1 MQVLNLGIKNTG
13 ASKLGNKIRVGQ
25 RLKNGTRISDFLLFG
40 PIGLIIY
47 LLFFSF
53 NFLFDFSTPNSH
65 AAPLV
70 GASTLSMSINTPSVD
85 LDFTPTGSAAQFIES
100 GANLTIQTDNR
111 TGVTTYVAS
120 IDENTDLKHTDATI
134 AQKLSSISSTAAA
147 TAFSDNNWGYR
158 VTTPVPPGSDFLP
171 IPKASAPDTIFSTPN
186 ATGSPYAVGISFGA
200 KVAANLISGTYK
212 KDIIF
217 TTITN
222 FVPKT
227 ATFLPG
233 PNFNF
238 LVKKINPAYNTEN
251 FKRANSQPANLSSA
265 KVVSTADSDYPIY
278 VWYEAADKTVYWWS
292 EADVAYANEDA
303 REMFSNLSDGH
314 GHFNLVDVSGIDMS
328 KTKNASYMFHS
339 GNYLYKNII
348 LGDFNSENVEDMSY
362 MFASNSSSGSP
373 TSEVDFSRFK
383 TSNVQFMRHMFEGN
397 FAQTLNLS
405 SFDTSKVE
413 DMSEMFAKTKN
424 LTTVNLS
431 SFNTSNVK
439 DMKNMFRYASAVT
452 SLNLSSFDTRE
463 VTNMRSMFAHMK
475 ALTNLN
481 ISSFRTPKVT
491 DMSGMFL
498 NMEKVTSLDLSRF
511 DTSKVTNMRSM
522 FQGMAKMANLDVSSF
537 DTKLV
542 TDMAFM
548 FYRSLLDPE
557 NSVLDLSSFDTR
569 NVTETSSMLAY
580 TKVKTIYASANFVN
594 TAMTNSQDMFKDN
607 TNLVGGN
614 GTSYSESNPKD
625 KTYARLDAAGV
636 PGYFSL
642 KP

>member
-1 MQVLNLGIKNTG
+1 
-13 ASKLGNKIRVGQ
+13 
-25 RLKNGTRISDFLLFG
+25 
-40 PIGLIIY
+40 
-47 LLFFSF
+47 
-53 NFLFDFSTPNSH
+53 
-65 AAPLV
+65 
-70 GASTLSMSINTPSVD
+70 
-85 LDFTPTGSAAQFIES
+85 
-100 GANLTIQTDNR
+100 
-111 TGVTTYVAS
+111 
-120 IDENTDLKHTDATI
+120 LKHTDATI

-158 VTTPVPPGSDFLP
+158 VTTPAPPGSDFLP

-186 ATGSPYAVGISFGA
+186 ATGSPYVVGISFGA

-212 KDIIF
+212 KDY
-217 TTITN
+217 
-222 FVPKT
+222 VPKT

-238 LVKKINPAYNTEN
+238 LVKKINPAYNTEK
-251 FKRANSQPANLSSA
+251 FKRASNQPANLSSA

-278 VWYEAADKTVYWWS
+278 VWYEAADKTVFWWS

-303 REMFSNLSDGH
+303 HEMFSNLSDGH
-314 GHFNLVDVSGIDMS
+314 GHFSLVDVSGIDMG

-373 TSEVDFSRFK
+373 TFEVDFSRFK

-424 LTTVNLS
+424 LTSVNLS

-452 SLNLSSFDTRE
+452 NLDLSSFDTRE

-498 NMEKVTSLDLSRF
+498 NMEKITSLDLSRF

-522 FQGMAKMANLDVSSF
+522 LQGMAKLANLNVSSF
-537 DTKLV
+537 DTRLV

-548 FYRSLLDPE
+548 FYRSLQDPE

-569 NVTETSSMLAY
+569 SVTDMGGMFFYSKL
-580 TKVKTIYASANFVN
+580 KTIYTSPSFVTTAITASPNDPF
-594 TAMTNSQDMFKDN
+594 MDN
-607 TNLVGGN
+607 PNLTGAN
-614 GTSYSESNPKD
+614 GTTWDWSKRD
-625 KTYARLDAAGV
+625 RVYARIDT
-636 PGYFSL
+636 PGNPGFFTQ

>member
-1 MQVLNLGIKNTG
+1 MCDSVYAILVRVLNLGIKNTG
-13 ASKLGNKIRVGQ
+13 ASKLGNKIRMGQ
-25 RLKNGTRISDFLLFG
+25 RLKNGIRISVFLMLG
-40 PIGLIIY
+40 PVGLIIY

-65 AAPLV
+65 AAPLA
-70 GASTLSMSINTPSVD
+70 GLSTLSMSVSTPSVD
-85 LDFTPTGSAAQFIES
+85 LDFTPSDSAAQFIES

-120 IDENTDLKHTDATI
+120 TDENTDLKHTDATI
-134 AQKLSSISSTAAA
+134 PQKLSSILSAMSSTA
-147 TAFSDNNWGYR
+147 FSNNNWGYR
-158 VTTPVPPGSDFLP
+158 VTTPAPPGSDFLP

-186 ATGSPYAVGISFGA
+186 ATGSPYVVGISFGA

-212 KDIIF
+212 KDIVF
-217 TTITN
+217 TTVTN
-222 FVPKT
+222 YVPKT

-238 LVKKINPAYNTEN
+238 LVKKINPAYNTEK
-251 FKRANSQPANLSSA
+251 FKRASNQPANLSSA
-265 KVVSTADSDYPIY
+265 KVVSTADSDYPIF
-278 VWYEAADKTVYWWS
+278 VWYESADKTVYWWS

-303 REMFSNLSDGH
+303 REMFSNLNDGH

-348 LGDFNSENVEDMSY
+348 LGDFNSEIVEDMSY
-362 MFASNSSSGSP
+362 MFASNSSSGSL

-383 TSNVQFMRHMFEGN
+383 TSNVRFMRHMFEGN

-405 SFDTSKVE
+405 RFDTSKVE

-431 SFNTSNVK
+431 SFNTSNVEY
-439 DMKNMFRYASAVT
+439 MKNMFRYASAVT
-452 SLNLSSFDTRE
+452 SLDLSSFDTRE
-463 VTNMRSMFAHMK
+463 VTNMRSM
-475 ALTNLN
+475 L
-481 ISSFRTPKVT
+481 
-491 DMSGMFL
+491 
-498 NMEKVTSLDLSRF
+498 
-511 DTSKVTNMRSM
+511 
-522 FQGMAKMANLDVSSF
+522 QGMAKLANLNVSSF

-548 FYRSLLDPE
+548 FYRSLQDPG
-557 NSVLDLSSFDTR
+557 NAVLDLSSFDTR
-569 NVTETSSMLAY
+569 NVTETSSMFAY
-580 TKVKTIYASANFVN
+580 TKVKTIYASVNFIN
-594 TAMTNSQDMFKDN
+594 TAMSNSQDMFKDN

>member
-1 MQVLNLGIKNTG
+1 
-13 ASKLGNKIRVGQ
+13 
-25 RLKNGTRISDFLLFG
+25 
-40 PIGLIIY
+40 
-47 LLFFSF
+47 
-53 NFLFDFSTPNSH
+53 
-65 AAPLV
+65 
-70 GASTLSMSINTPSVD
+70 MSISTPSVD
-85 LDFTPTGSAAQFIES
+85 LDFTPTGSATQFIES

-111 TGVTTYVAS
+111 TGATTYMAS
-120 IDENTDLKHTDATI
+120 TDENTDLKHTDATI
-134 AQKLSSISSTAAA
+134 SQKLVSISATIAA

-158 VTTPVPPGSDFLP
+158 VTTPAPPSSDFLP

-186 ATGSPYAVGISFGA
+186 ATGSPYVVGISFGA

-212 KDIIF
+212 KDIVF
-217 TTITN
+217 TTVTN

-227 ATFLPG
+227 ANFLPG

-251 FKRANSQPANLSSA
+251 FKRANSRPANLSSA

-278 VWYEAADKTVYWWS
+278 VWYEPADKTVYWWS
-292 EADVAYANEDA
+292 EVDIAYANEDA
-303 REMFSNLSDGH
+303 HEMFSNLSDGH
-314 GHFNLVDVSGIDMS
+314 GHFNSVDVSGIDMS
-328 KTKNASYMFHS
+328 KAKNASYMFHS

-348 LGDFNSENVEDMSY
+348 LGDFNSDNVEDMSY

-373 TSEVDFSRFK
+373 TAEIDFSRFK
-383 TSNVQFMRHMFEGN
+383 TSKVRFMRHMFEGN
-397 FAQTLNLS
+397 FSQVLNLA
-405 SFDTSKVE
+405 SFDTSSVE

-452 SLNLSSFDTRE
+452 NLDLSSFDTRE
-463 VTNMRSMFAHMK
+463 VENMRSMFAHMK
-475 ALTNLN
+475 SLTNLN

-522 FQGMAKMANLDVSSF
+522 LQGMTKLANLDASSF
-537 DTKLV
+537 DTKMV

-557 NSVLDLSSFDTR
+557 NAVLDLSSFDTR

-625 KTYARLDAAGV
+625 KTYARLDAAGA

>member
-1 MQVLNLGIKNTG
+1 MLNLGIKNTG

-65 AAPLV
+65 AAPLI

-100 GANLTIQTDNR
+100 GASLTIQTDNR
-111 TGVTTYVAS
+111 TGATTYMAS
-120 IDENTDLKHTDATI
+120 TDENTDLKHTDATI
-134 AQKLSSISSTAAA
+134 SQKLVSISATMAA

-158 VTTPVPPGSDFLP
+158 VTTPAPPSSDFLP

-186 ATGSPYAVGISFGA
+186 ATDSPYVVGISFGA

-212 KDIIF
+212 KDIVF
-217 TTITN
+217 TTVTN

-238 LVKKINPAYNTEN
+238 LVKKINPTYNTEN
-251 FKRANSQPANLSSA
+251 FKRANSRPANLSSA

-278 VWYEAADKTVYWWS
+278 VWYEPADKTVYWWS
-292 EADVAYANEDA
+292 EADIAYANEDA
-303 REMFSNLSDGH
+303 HEMFSNLSDGH

-339 GNYLYKNII
+339 GNYLYKNIV

-362 MFASNSSSGSP
+362 MFASNGSSGSP
-373 TSEVDFSRFK
+373 TSEIDFSRFK
-383 TSNVQFMRHMFEGN
+383 TSKVRFMRHMFEGN
-397 FAQTLNLS
+397 FSQVLNLA
-405 SFDTSKVE
+405 SFDTSSVE

-452 SLNLSSFDTRE
+452 NLDLSSFDTRE
-463 VTNMRSMFAHMK
+463 VVNMRSMFAHMK

-498 NMEKVTSLDLSRF
+498 NIEKVTSLDLSRF

-522 FQGMAKMANLDVSSF
+522 LQGMTKLANLDVSSF
-537 DTKLV
+537 DTKMV

-557 NSVLDLSSFDTR
+557 NAVLDLSTFDTR
-569 NVTETSSMLAY
+569 NVTETSSMFAY

-614 GTSYSESNPKD
+614 GTSYGESNPKD
-625 KTYARLDAAGV
+625 KTYARLDAAGA

>member
-1 MQVLNLGIKNTG
+1 M
-13 ASKLGNKIRVGQ
+13 
-25 RLKNGTRISDFLLFG
+25 
-40 PIGLIIY
+40 
-47 LLFFSF
+47 
-53 NFLFDFSTPNSH
+53 
-65 AAPLV
+65 
-70 GASTLSMSINTPSVD
+70 
-85 LDFTPTGSAAQFIES
+85 
-100 GANLTIQTDNR
+100 
-111 TGVTTYVAS
+111 AS

-158 VTTPVPPGSDFLP
+158 VTTPAPPGSDFLP

-186 ATGSPYAVGISFGA
+186 DTGSPYVVGISFGA

-212 KDIIF
+212 KDIVF
-217 TTITN
+217 TTVTN
-222 FVPKT
+222 YVPKT

-251 FKRANSQPANLSSA
+251 FKRASSQPANLSSA

-278 VWYEAADKTVYWWS
+278 VWYESADKTVYWWS
-292 EADVAYANEDA
+292 EADIAYANEDA
-303 REMFSNLSDGH
+303 HEMFSNLSDGH
-314 GHFNLVDVSGIDMS
+314 GHFNSVDVSGIDMS

-348 LGDFNSENVEDMSY
+348 LGDFNSENEEDMSY

-373 TSEVDFSRFK
+373 TSEIDFSKFK
-383 TSNVQFMRHMFEGN
+383 TSKVRFMRHMFEGN
-397 FAQTLNLS
+397 FSQVLNLA
-405 SFDTSKVE
+405 SFDTSSVE

-452 SLNLSSFDTRE
+452 SLDLSSFDTRE

-475 ALTNLN
+475 ALINLN

-498 NMEKVTSLDLSRF
+498 NMENVTSLDLSRF

-522 FQGMAKMANLDVSSF
+522 FQGMAKLANLNVSSF
-537 DTKLV
+537 DTKVV

-557 NSVLDLSSFDTR
+557 NAVLDLSSFDTR
-569 NVTETSSMLAY
+569 NVTETSSMFAY
-580 TKVKTIYASANFVN
+580 IKVKTIYASFNFVN

-625 KTYARLDAAGV
+625 KTYARLDVAGV

>member
-13 ASKLGNKIRVGQ
+13 AFRLSNKIRVGQ
-25 RLKNGTRISDFLLFG
+25 RLKNGTRISDFLLWG
-40 PIGLIIY
+40 PIGLVIY
-47 LLFFSF
+47 ILFFSV
-53 NFLFDFSTPNSH
+53 NLLFDFSTPNSH

-70 GASTLSMSINTPSVD
+70 GASTLSMSVSAPSVD

-134 AQKLSSISSTAAA
+134 SQKLSSISSTAAA

-158 VTTPVPPGSDFLP
+158 VTTPAPPGSDFLP

-186 ATGSPYAVGISFGA
+186 ATGSPYVVGISFGA

-212 KDIIF
+212 KDIVF
-217 TTITN
+217 TTVTN
-222 FVPKT
+222 YVPKT

-238 LVKKINPAYNTEN
+238 LVKKINPAYNTEK
-251 FKRANSQPANLSSA
+251 FKRASNQPANLSSA

-278 VWYEAADKTVYWWS
+278 VWYESADKTVYWWS

-303 REMFSNLSDGH
+303 HEMFSNLSDGH

-328 KTKNASYMFHS
+328 KIKNASYMFHS

-373 TSEVDFSRFK
+373 TAEVDFSRVK
-383 TSNVQFMRHMFEGN
+383 TSKVRFMRHMFEGN
-397 FAQTLNLS
+397 FSQVLNLA
-405 SFDTSKVE
+405 SFDTSSVE

-481 ISSFRTPKVT
+481 ISSFRTPKVA

-498 NMEKVTSLDLSRF
+498 NMEKITSLDLSRF

-522 FQGMAKMANLDVSSF
+522 LQGMTKLANPNVSSF

-548 FYRSLLDPE
+548 FYRSLQDPE

-569 NVTETSSMLAY
+569 NVTETGSMFAY
-580 TKVKTIYASANFVN
+580 IKVKTIYTSTNFVN